1 LAEIQLF
8 VIPKLKAS
16 MPSPLS
22 TIPAISY
29 LLTKLHDYTKM
40 PAMNKLLMIAC
51 ISPILISSCNKGLKT
66 ELQSKEQQIAQL
78 QGQVDNLQATTGS
91 LLDRMADLSVISKEG
106 SESIKQSLQT
116 LSQQYGFIQ
125 DLTERIQSKDSLNMA
140 LVMNLKQS
148 LTDINDEDV
157 QIEIREGVVHVSI
170 SDKMLFS
177 SGSTRLNQ
185 NASRVLGKL
194 AHVINNHPELNI
206 VVEGHTD
213 DVPINTGCMSD
224 NWDLSVL
231 RATSVV
237 RALTTQYAVPPD
249 RLTAS
254 GRSEFVPKDDNATVD
269 GRSANRRTEIIIAPK
284 LDQFFKMLEPPTV
297 QN

>member
-1 LAEIQLF
+1 
-8 VIPKLKAS
+8 
-16 MPSPLS
+16 
-22 TIPAISY
+22 
-29 LLTKLHDYTKM
+29 
-40 PAMNKLLMIAC
+40 MNKLWLCFFVFGPFVI
-51 ISPILISSCNKGLKT
+51 ISCNKGLKT
-66 ELQSKEQQIAQL
+66 ELEAKNQQIAQL
-78 QGQVDNLQATTGS
+78 QGQVSNLESTTGS

-106 SESIKQSLQT
+106 SESIKESLQT

-125 DLTERIQSKDSLNMA
+125 NLTEKMQTKDSMNMA

-170 SDKMLFS
+170 SDKLLFS
-177 SGSTRLNQ
+177 SGSARLSQ
-185 NASRVLGKL
+185 SAARVLQKL
-194 AHVINNHPELNI
+194 AHVLNQNQQLNI

-213 DVPINTGCMSD
+213 NVPMTGSCMTD

-237 RALTTQYAVPPD
+237 RALNSQYNVAPE
-249 RLTAS
+249 RLTAA
-254 GRSEFVPKDDNATVD
+254 GRSEFIPKQDNASNE
-269 GRSANRRTEIIIAPK
+269 GRAANRRTEIVIAPK

>member
-1 LAEIQLF
+1 MNRLLF
-8 VIPKLKAS
+8 FFLLP
-16 MPSPLS
+16 PL
-22 TIPAISY
+22 
-29 LLTKLHDYTKM
+29 LL
-40 PAMNKLLMIAC
+40 
-51 ISPILISSCNKGLKT
+51 SSCKKGLKS
-66 ELQSKEQQIAQL
+66 ELESKNQQIAQL

-125 DLTERIQSKDSLNMA
+125 DLTQKIQSKDSLNMA

-148 LTDINDEDV
+148 LTDISDEDV

-194 AHVINNHPELNI
+194 AHVINNRPELNI

-213 DVPINTGCMSD
+213 NVPINTGCMSD

-237 RALTTQYAVPPD
+237 RELTSQYAVPPD

-254 GRSEFVPKDDNATVD
+254 GRSEFVPKDDNATTD
-269 GRSANRRTEIIIAPK
+269 GRSINRRTEIIIAPK